1 MIILRSQTKD
11 IVYEITR
18 EDVLWLLRAIEN
30 EGKPHAWVAAT
41 LLNGYLFSKSKS
53 KTGGLSTFTKFVRAY
68 AQPINPIWFVNGSKY
83 IEFFPKDPALRAAY
97 TALAV
102 TRENVNST
110 LTIFKAT
117 SSRAAEEALMG
128 IVAIPYNST
137 DYAAPTLLKGP
148 ISRGLSPLAAPVT
161 GENRFWSQ
169 PGTDSWLGFTNA
181 NPELV
186 RPQLEDWQFGIAG
199 GDFRKT
205 TSDVEQLFTA
215 NDGGLQNRLN
225 QTWINTKVAIP
236 LVTGTYSAALA
247 QKALQTRLET
257 VRRAIVLQGVTR
269 PQYFDF
275 ARKANAAVSAAW
287 TSKVNN
293 NIRITELALTIP
305 AVVDAI
311 ARDPVTGIWG
321 KTTNLTTLG
330 TSTVAQ
336 PTAASKT

>member
-1 MIILRSQTKD
+1 MIILRSQTKN
-11 IVYEITR
+11 IVYEVTR
-18 EDVLWLLRAIEN
+18 EDVLWFLRAIEG
-30 EGKPHAWVAAT
+30 EGKPKAWVAAT
-41 LLNGYLFSKSKS
+41 LLNGYLFTKSNS
-53 KTGGLSTFTKFVRAY
+53 RTGGLSTFTAYVRAY
-68 AQPINPIWFVNGSKY
+68 AQPINPIWFVNGSEY
-83 IEFFPKDPALRAAY
+83 LRFFPKEPALRAAY
-97 TALAV
+97 IALAV
-102 TRENVNST
+102 RRENVNST
-110 LTIFKAT
+110 LNVFEPA
-117 SSRAAEEALMG
+117 SSRAVEEALMG

-148 ISRGLSPLAAPVT
+148 ISRGLSPITAPVT
-161 GENRFWSQ
+161 GENRFWSK

-257 VRRAIVLQGVTR
+257 VRRAITLQGVPR
-269 PQYFDF
+269 SQCFDLS
-275 ARKANAAVSAAW
+275 RKSNAAISAAW
-287 TSKVNN
+287 TGKVNN
-293 NIRITELALTIP
+293 NIKVSEVALSIP

-311 ARDPVTGIWG
+311 ARDPATGIWG